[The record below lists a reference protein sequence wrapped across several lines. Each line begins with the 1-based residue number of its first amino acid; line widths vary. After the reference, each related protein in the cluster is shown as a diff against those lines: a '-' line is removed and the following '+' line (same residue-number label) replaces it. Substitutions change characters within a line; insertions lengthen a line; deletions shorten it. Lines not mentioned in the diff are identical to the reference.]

1 MSTIYNAQ
9 TGAVL
14 TSGLQ
19 SQVICDQTIIVARR
33 IAREL
38 GQTVLV
44 EDDEAGE
51 YYQVSPRGR
60 KAKVSQDDWEQAACF
75 AALLEQINEGQNE

>member
-1 MSTIYNAQ
+1 MSTIYDAE

-14 TSGLQ
+14 TTGLQ

-38 GQTVLV
+38 GKTVIV

-51 YYQVSPRGR
+51 YYQVTPRGR
-60 KAKVSQDDWEQAACF
+60 KAKVSWEQAAV
-75 AALLEQINEGQNE
+75 ADLLEQIDERHS